1 MRSSGARARDP
12 NDRRADD
19 LRLTALDSASDSRPA
34 PSIRLR
40 TRQRIETIGFFV
52 DLPELIEM
60 LTGQQMRLAACRIEE
75 ERARTRS
82 WIQKFG
88 FVTLSLLMMLGV
100 AIVLLQGLDVVHLP
114 PTLIKSGCPKP
125 HSTARGIPWM
135 LPEDEASGVLKSA

>member
-12 NDRRADD
+12 NDQHADD
-19 LRLTALDSASDSRPA
+19 SRLSDFVSASEHRPA
-34 PSIRLR
+34 PSIRVR

-88 FVTLSLLMMLGV
+88 FVTLALLMVLGV
-100 AIVLLQGLDVVHLP
+100 IIVLLQGLDVVHLP
-114 PTLIKSGCPKP
+114 SALIKSIVLAVIVPAGLIAKFTFRDLFPGAK
-125 HSTARGIPWM
+125 ST
-135 LPEDEASGVLKSA
+135 K